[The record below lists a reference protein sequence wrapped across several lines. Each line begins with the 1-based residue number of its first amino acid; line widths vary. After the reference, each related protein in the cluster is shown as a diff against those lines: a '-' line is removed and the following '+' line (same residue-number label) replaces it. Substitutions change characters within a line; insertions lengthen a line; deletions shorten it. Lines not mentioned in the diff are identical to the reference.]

1 MKKLETVEN
10 RVLAVLKEH
19 PEARND
25 DMKLY
30 LLISKACIYDT
41 YGIADFSF
49 EDVMSNYKAYG
60 IPCFESIRRTRQKI
74 QAKYPEL
81 GCSPEVRRARHKMQR
96 PTTLRA
102 KTGGKRNGSE
112 KKYKYRFAAESKG
125 ACKTLRFRLQ
135 N

>member
-1 MKKLETVEN
+1 MRNLKTIEN

-30 LLISKACIYDT
+30 LLVSKACIYDT
-41 YGIADFSF
+41 HGISHFSF

-74 QAKYPEL
+74 QAKYPDINDSNVMDILKEEIGQVFVGVL
-81 GCSPEVRRARHKMQR
+81 EDAGVYKCTEEGRA
-96 PTTLRA
+96 A
-102 KTGGKRNGSE
+102 FD
-112 KKYKYRFAAESKG
+112 RFIAV
-125 ACKTLRFRLQ
+125 L
-135 N
+135 

>member
-60 IPCFESIRRTRQKI
+60 IRRTRQKI

-96 PTTLRA
+96 VYSDYA
-102 KTGGKRNGSE
+102 KS
-112 KKYKYRFAAESKG
+112 
-125 ACKTLRFRLQ
+125 
-135 N
+135 

>member
-25 DMKLY
+25 DKKLY

-96 PTTLRA
+96 VYSDYA
-102 KTGGKRNGSE
+102 KS
-112 KKYKYRFAAESKG
+112 
-125 ACKTLRFRLQ
+125 
-135 N
+135 

>member
-1 MKKLETVEN
+1 MKTLKTIEN
-10 RVLAVLKEH
+10 RVLAVLKEY

-30 LLISKACIYDT
+30 LLVSEACIYDT
-41 YGIADFSF
+41 HGIGDFRF

-74 QAKYPEL
+74 QAKHPEL

-96 PTTLRA
+96 VYSDYA
-102 KTGGKRNGSE
+102 KS
-112 KKYKYRFAAESKG
+112 
-125 ACKTLRFRLQ
+125 
-135 N
+135 

>member
-60 IPCFESIRRTRQKI
+60 IPCFESIRRTRQNRLFS
-74 QAKYPEL
+74 YL
-81 GCSPEVRRARHKMQR
+81 GGADDEQ
-96 PTTLRA
+96 
-102 KTGGKRNGSE
+102 
-112 KKYKYRFAAESKG
+112 ESK
-125 ACKTLRFRLQ
+125 Q
-135 N
+135 NE

>member
-30 LLISKACIYDT
+30 LLISKACIYDN

-60 IPCFESIRRTRQKI
+60 IHCLESIRRTRQKI

-96 PTTLRA
+96 VYSDYA
-102 KTGGKRNGSE
+102 KS
-112 KKYKYRFAAESKG
+112 
-125 ACKTLRFRLQ
+125 
-135 N
+135 

>member
-1 MKKLETVEN
+1 MKTLKTIEN
-10 RVLAVLKEH
+10 RVLAVLKEY

-30 LLISKACIYDT
+30 LLVSEACIYDT
-41 YGIADFSF
+41 HGIGDFRF

-96 PTTLRA
+96 VYSDYA
-102 KTGGKRNGSE
+102 KN
-112 KKYKYRFAAESKG
+112 
-125 ACKTLRFRLQ
+125 
-135 N
+135 

>member
-1 MKKLETVEN
+1 MRNLKTIEN

-30 LLISKACIYDT
+30 LLVSKACIYDT
-41 YGIADFSF
+41 HGISYFSF

-96 PTTLRA
+96 VYSDYA
-102 KTGGKRNGSE
+102 NS
-112 KKYKYRFAAESKG
+112 
-125 ACKTLRFRLQ
+125 
-135 N
+135 

>member
-41 YGIADFSF
+41 FGIADFSF
-49 EDVMSNYKAYG
+49 EVVMSNYKAYG
-60 IPCFESIRRTRQKI
+60 IPCFDSIRRTGQKI

-96 PTTLRA
+96 VYSDYA
-102 KTGGKRNGSE
+102 KS
-112 KKYKYRFAAESKG
+112 
-125 ACKTLRFRLQ
+125 
-135 N
+135 

>member
-10 RVLAVLKEH
+10 RVLAVLKEP

-30 LLISKACIYDT
+30 LLISKACIYAT

-81 GCSPEVRRARHKMQR
+81 GWSPEVRRARHKMQR
-96 PTTLRA
+96 VYSDYA
-102 KTGGKRNGSE
+102 KS
-112 KKYKYRFAAESKG
+112 
-125 ACKTLRFRLQ
+125 
-135 N
+135 